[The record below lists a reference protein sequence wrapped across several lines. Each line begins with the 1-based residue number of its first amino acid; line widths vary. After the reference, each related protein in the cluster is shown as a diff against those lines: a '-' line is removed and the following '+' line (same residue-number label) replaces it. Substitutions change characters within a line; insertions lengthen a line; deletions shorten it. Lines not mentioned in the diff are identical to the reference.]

1 MDIIIFKHNDADD
14 SHDKVLT
21 LHDCIA
27 EKVSYTDGVLRFFLP
42 DGFWITPTHK
52 GNDLGKVV
60 KTDSAVVDF
69 RIANIDD
76 IVVRVFTRNRFT
88 RRTKVEIWEMRD
100 LMESVNSGEYK
111 IEFIYQYRTY
121 FEQMWQCAIHSRKK
135 LYYREC
141 QLHLPDTEAVFRWN
155 ELRPDHEW

>member
-1 MDIIIFKHNDADD
+1 MLDLEFKHNDADD
-14 SHDKVLT
+14 SHDKLLT
-21 LHDCIA
+21 LHDCVA
-27 EKVSYTDGVLRFFLP
+27 EKVSYVDEILRFYLAE
-42 DGFWITPTHK
+42 GLWIAPTHRD
-52 GNDLGKVV
+52 NDLGKVV

-141 QLHLPDTEAVFRWN
+141 QLHLPDTEAAFRWN
-155 ELRPDHEW
+155 DLRPDHEW